1 MAAQQE
7 TRQQE
12 PGQETGQQEIPQ
24 QGTPLCLTPI
34 GRVVRDA
41 GTTGVR
47 IDPPYRAGLREL
59 GGFSHVL
66 VLWWAGRYDDE
77 DHRRTVVVPL
87 PYAED
92 REAGVFACR
101 SPARPNPV
109 MTTVCAVESVDEE
122 TGVDQLGQVLAHR
135 VVVEPAVLGQL
146 RHAHRLGRFA
156 DESED
161 PVPRRVSQRS
171 RLDLERIVRRHLG
184 ALLPATS
191 GANGCCAAG

>member
-122 TGVDQLGQVLAHR
+122 TGV
-135 VVVEPAVLGQL
+135 
-146 RHAHRLGRFA
+146 
-156 DESED
+156 
-161 PVPRRVSQRS
+161 
-171 RLDLERIVRRHLG
+171 VRLG
-184 ALLPATS
+184 ALDAFDDTPVVDLKPYYGVTDRVRS
-191 GANGCCAAG
+191 PRIPDYLVGWPEWFPEEGIGLMPDES